1 MIKKILNL
9 AAGEAGMYLIFGVLT
24 TIVNYGVFYIFLKLL
39 GDDMVLTVNTIAFVF
54 AVTFAYITNK
64 IFVFKS
70 KSWKLKD
77 LGKEIA
83 AFLTARIVSY
93 FFEQIGLLVCVEYW
107 NVGEISVFGI
117 DGVLISKVV
126 LSFIAVLVN
135 YIFSK
140 FIIFKK
146 K

>member
-1 MIKKILNL
+1 MIT
-9 AAGEAGMYLIFGVLT
+9 GEAGMYLIFGVLT
-24 TIVNYGVFYIFLKLL
+24 TVVNYGAFWIFLHLL
-39 GDDMVLTVNTIAFVF
+39 GDELVLTVNTIAFVF

-70 KSWKLKD
+70 RSWKPKTLV
-77 LGKEIA
+77 KEVSS
-83 AFLTARIVSY
+83 FLAARIVSY
-93 FFEQIGLLVCVEYW
+93 FFEQIGLLVCVQYW
-107 NVGEISVFGI
+107 HVGEITILGFDGI
-117 DGVLISKVV
+117 LVSKVI